1 MVPADF
7 NKYGFDLVFCLTEV
21 SSGREVARGKSGIVF
36 VDKVHKKVVPRPEGF
51 MQSLLAQAPEL
62 TID

>member
-1 MVPADF
+1 M
-7 NKYGFDLVFCLTEV
+7 